1 MRDNRIVAI
10 ENTKFIFMT
19 NFSGDPK
26 RDNFGSSRRKANL
39 IIPTEEQA
47 KDLADAGFKVKCTK
61 PHEGEEEGFVPTY
74 FIEVVAGY
82 RNKFNEPVKYPP
94 RIFMVCGNTEPELLT
109 EDTVGR
115 IDSVY
120 VTNVK
125 AVLNPNYNEEHDSWT
140 LYIRTMYV
148 EMDDDD
154 PWADDYRRR
163 RED

>member
-61 PHEGEEEGFVPTY
+61 RIILIILKIVLLPMMENEY
-74 FIEVVAGY
+74 VVIT
-82 RNKFNEPVKYPP
+82 R
-94 RIFMVCGNTEPELLT
+94 
-109 EDTVGR
+109 
-115 IDSVY
+115 
-120 VTNVK
+120 
-125 AVLNPNYNEEHDSWT
+125 VLKLRSSK
-140 LYIRTMYV
+140 
-148 EMDDDD
+148 
-154 PWADDYRRR
+154 
-163 RED
+163 